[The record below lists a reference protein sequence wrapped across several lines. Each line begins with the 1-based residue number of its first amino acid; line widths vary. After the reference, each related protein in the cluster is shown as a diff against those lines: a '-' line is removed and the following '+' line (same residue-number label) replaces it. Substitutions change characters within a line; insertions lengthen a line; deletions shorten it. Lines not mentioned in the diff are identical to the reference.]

1 MKTKR
6 TKAKWNEDQVRMNAK
21 WNEDQVEWRPSKNE
35 RQVEI
40 LLCFDYV
47 SDYF

>member
-6 TKAKWNEDQVRMNAK
+6 LKAKWNEDQVRMNAK

-35 RQVEI
+35 RQVESYYV
-40 LLCFDYV
+40 LTMFLDYV
-47 SDYF
+47 